1 MSAVGIALV
10 GAGNIAQNVHLPILS
25 KMRNVRVVALCD
37 KNKSRAKI
45 LAEKYGIP
53 HVCKTVEEVLALDDV
68 DAVDICAATE
78 AHYDTAM
85 ACIEDHKPVLIEKP
99 IAPTAQ
105 QAREIADAAAAS
117 KTLLMVAMN
126 HRFRQDTMLLRS
138 MIERRELGEPYF
150 IKTGWLKQ
158 HLGEQRWFAAMDRAG
173 TGVMLD
179 LGIVLLDLL
188 LWMFKHDKVQS
199 VRAMTHKLHTK
210 NVEDFVHARINF
222 ADGAVATME
231 ASWSLLQTDNFY
243 FCDVYG
249 TQGSA
254 GINPIKITHKEGNE
268 LKAVAQK
275 GGITSPVALYQ
286 KSYQTELQHFVN
298 AVSGVVPALST
309 GREAYECMRIIE
321 AIYQSAE
328 EHCEIAV

>member
-1 MSAVGIALV
+1 MSSVGIALI
-10 GAGNIAQNVHLPILS
+10 GAGNIAQNVHLPMLS
-25 KMRNVRVVALCD
+25 KMRNVQLVALCD

-53 HVCKTVEEVLALDDV
+53 HVCKTVDEVLAIDDV
-68 DAVDICAATE
+68 KAIDICAATE

-85 ACIEDHKPVLIEKP
+85 ACIAAHKPVLIEKP

-105 QAREIADAAAAS
+105 QAREIAAS
-117 KTLLMVAMN
+117 ASENNTLLMVAMN
-126 HRFRQDTMLLRS
+126 HRFRQDTMLLKS
-138 MIERRELGEPYF
+138 MIERQELGVPYF

-158 HLGEQRWFAAMDRAG
+158 HIGERHWFAAMDRAG

-188 LWMFKHDKVQS
+188 LWMFKHNKVQS

-210 NVEDFVHARINF
+210 SVEDFVHARINF
-222 ADGAVATME
+222 TDGAVATME

-243 FCDVYG
+243 FCDVHG

-254 GINPIKITHKEGNE
+254 GINPVKITRKEGNE

-275 GGITSPVALYQ
+275 GGIPSPVALYQ

-309 GREAYECMRIIE
+309 GHEAYECMRIIE
-321 AIYQSAE
+321 AIYTSAK
-328 EHCEIAV
+328 EHCEVAV